1 MGNNRYATA
10 TATILMVLAVSSA
23 LEMSIISYDRS
34 HAGKS
39 GWRSNEIEEVM
50 SVYEKWLV
58 KHGKVYNSRSEN
70 KKRFEIFK
78 DNLKFIDQHN
88 AEKRTYKVGPNRF
101 ADLSNEEY
109 RSKYLGTKMDAT
121 RVMGKAS
128 KRYAPRVGDN
138 LPESVDWRKEG
149 AVVGVKDQKE
159 CEGCWAFSAIAA
171 VEGINKIVTSNL
183 TTLSE
188 QELLDCD
195 RTVNAGCSG
204 GLVDYAF
211 EFIINN
217 GGIDTEEDYPF
228 QGADGICDQHK
239 KNARVVTI
247 DGYES
252 VPAYDELALKKAV
265 ANQPVSVAIEAGGK
279 EFQLYE
285 SGIFTGSCGTIIDH
299 GVAAVGYGTENGID
313 YWIVKNSWGTGW
325 GEAGYVRIERN
336 IAGDTAGKCGI
347 AILSFYPIKRGQ
359 NPIASSGFGG
369 F

>member
-1 MGNNRYATA
+1 MGNNRFATA

-23 LEMSIISYDRS
+23 LDMSIISYDRS

-39 GWRSNEIEEVM
+39 GWRSNEEVM

-58 KHGKVYNSRSEN
+58 RHGKVYNSLSEI

-228 QGADGICDQHK
+228 QGADGICDQDK
-239 KNARVVTI
+239 KNARIVTI

-252 VPAYDELALKKAV
+252 VPTYDELALKKAV

-285 SGIFTGSCGTIIDH
+285 SGIFTGSCGTTIDH